1 MRKQRSENSETSIQE
16 SSNSEEVPNESS
28 LCTKLERR
36 RRIEDIFE
44 EKRVREELGEYDLI

>member
-1 MRKQRSENSETSIQE
+1 MRKRRSENIETGIPE
-16 SSNSEEVPNESS
+16 SGNSEEAPNESS

-36 RRIEDIFE
+36 RRIEDLFE